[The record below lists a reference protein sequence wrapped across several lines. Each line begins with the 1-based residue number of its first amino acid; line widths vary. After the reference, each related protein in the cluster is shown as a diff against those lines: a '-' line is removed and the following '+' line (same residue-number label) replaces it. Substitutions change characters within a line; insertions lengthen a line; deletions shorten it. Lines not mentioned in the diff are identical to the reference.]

1 MSTWHAAELAIV
13 KRMWEAGESARE
25 TARALAE
32 AGFVR
37 SRNAVIGAAF
47 RMGYRRPVIVAP
59 VERAAT
65 AEKKPRRP
73 RQKPAP
79 KIESP
84 RPPDEPE
91 PEPVP
96 AAPPCPVSPAGG
108 VALVDLEHW
117 HCRFVVA
124 ESPYRFCG
132 RPKAFGTSYCA
143 DCAARVFTP
152 YGAERLKAGRKP
164 PQRVNAD
171 GRAA

>member
-1 MSTWHAAELAIV
+1 MSTWHEAELAIV

-65 AEKKPRRP
+65 VEKKPRRP
-73 RQKPAP
+73 RAKPAP

-84 RPPDEPE
+84 RSPEEPE
-91 PEPVP
+91 PELVP
-96 AAPPCPVSPAGG
+96 AAPSCLVSPAGG

-117 HCRFVVA
+117 HCRFVVS
-124 ESPYRFCG
+124 ERPSRFCG
-132 RPKAFGTSYCA
+132 RPKAFGTSYCI
-143 DCAARVFTP
+143 DCVHRVFTP
-152 YGAERLKAGRKP
+152 EGVERLKAGKKP
-164 PQRVNAD
+164 PQHVK
-171 GRAA
+171 AAA